1 MNEISEKLS
10 LNKFSEIVIDCIKFR
25 HLFEIHNVKGKY
37 SKIPLSIIDENETVE
52 GKEVKNTKRERDA
65 GFIESFL
72 KRSQGTNMRVDFR

>member
-37 SKIPLSIIDENETVE
+37 SKIPYLSLMRMKQY
-52 GKEVKNTKRERDA
+52 KEKRLKIQKERGMLD
-65 GFIESFL
+65 L
-72 KRSQGTNMRVDFR
+72 